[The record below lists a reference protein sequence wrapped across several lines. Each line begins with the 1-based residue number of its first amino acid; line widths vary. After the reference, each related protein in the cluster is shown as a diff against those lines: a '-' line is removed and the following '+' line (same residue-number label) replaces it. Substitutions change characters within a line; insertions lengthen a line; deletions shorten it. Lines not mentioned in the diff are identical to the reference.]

1 MKYEQLKKY
10 VDVVKVCDYS
20 GTIKA
25 LDGLLVETDYGLV
38 FANEDDYV
46 VLSDGIVVYSK
57 ETVEKEN
64 RFIPVK
70 RFYYDQ
76 LEESA
81 KPKALRDF
89 LDNVE
94 LVSGDDPEEYL
105 MSSAYF
111 QFAEDGTYL
120 ELV

>member
-25 LDGLLVETDYGLV
+25 LDGFLVETDYGLV

-57 ETVEKEN
+57 ETIEKEN
-64 RFIPVK
+64 RFTPIK